1 MQVMVSKNGEYHGDM
16 KQRASE
22 TMSFKNFL
30 LAAQVHD
37 AYTAKH
43 WYLAQA
49 SIKQLVQ
56 YCF

>member
-1 MQVMVSKNGEYHGDM
+1 MQVMVSKDGVYHGDM

-22 TMSFKNFL
+22 TIPFKKFL
-30 LAAQVHD
+30 LAARVHD

-49 SIKQLVQ
+49 SIKQLGHR
-56 YCF
+56 C